1 MSISFNDLNGPNV
14 SDASG
19 NTTLGSLSSQNPNGQ
34 NLNNTAVGFGALRDN
49 AGGQHNIA
57 VGLNALANNSASN
70 NVAIGE
76 NALYNFL
83 APSTTQTGTLNV
95 AVGNNAMQSNA
106 SGNQNVAVGN
116 QALHNNT
123 TGSDN
128 IGIGCQAFNADT
140 AGNNNV
146 GIGSRVSAN
155 NHNSCILL
163 GNGAQ
168 TMANNEIG
176 VGGINLATA
185 SPPSAIAGYL
195 PVRMNNSTISN
206 KLYYVPMCDDTS
218 IGGVITA
225 VPPLQDLN
233 PVAGTNEISIAFTAV
248 KGEIPAGTGN
258 AKTGALVAAPTTN
271 GYVLTADNT
280 TVTGLSWKHVNS
292 GGGTT
297 INRNILPDYPNII
310 PPPVTANDTM
320 ICVSDKY
327 PSWQNVTIPLV
338 PQNAFCTVFAP
349 ASDTTPARWYS
360 ARYDTTTP
368 QYIIIQCSNP
378 GSGMPPKDVIQ
389 LSFEGNPPSQ
399 CKLNGMTYTNL
410 DGNNSMIWFWGGFT
424 RCSQVGGDAFSITM
438 NLGCMNNTTLLPI
451 PISSANTPTSYMGPS
466 KGDTQSTNITTNGQI
481 YDCKFASKTGV
492 LVMVGDFDG
501 LAHESDTGN
510 DKGLTGIAVYLIRS
524 NLFLTINQMNA
535 QNLLVTNG
543 FPYTVQLTDGDT
555 KYVPMYF
562 GGTFTNVG
570 LAPKA
575 STIITPY
582 YSKYDNTSY
591 DDFPWHTDVAGTTL
605 GGPVYGSKYSA
616 VQPSS
621 ILICGSFLF
630 LDTNAAYY
638 DTVENKFVPFTLP
651 NLSNLSYSGG
661 FGCVAST
668 KFGQPSGSEYDVVAL
683 CNPAST
689 TNPTLFWRSNVYG
702 VWNDDMVS
710 TVTNNLQ
717 TLELNKGQGLFNYAD
732 NLYFTALNNTTA
744 SIFNTRMYLLSIPQS
759 VFTGSF
765 ETNSSISPNTFTTLT
780 LRSGGA
786 LNFVASNNAPFRWIL
801 LNSYTI
807 GNPGTFS

>member
-1 MSISFNDLNGPNV
+1 MSISFNQLNGPDV
-14 SDASG
+14 SDGRG
-19 NTTLGSLSSQNPNGQ
+19 NTTLGTLSSQGADGQ
-34 NLNNTAVGFGALRDN
+34 RGLNNTAVGFGALRTN
-49 AGGQHNIA
+49 GSSVQHNTAI
-57 VGLNALANNSASN
+57 GLNALSNNAGSS

-76 NALYNFL
+76 NALYNYL
-83 APSTTQTGTLNV
+83 TPTVAQTGNYNV
-95 AVGNNAMQSNA
+95 AVGNNAIQYNT
-106 SGNQNVAVGN
+106 SGYQNVALGN
-116 QALHNNT
+116 QALNNNT

-128 IGIGCQAFNADT
+128 IGIGHQAFNADT

-155 NHNSCILL
+155 NNNSCILL

-168 TMANNEIG
+168 TMASNEIG

-218 IGGVITA
+218 IGSVITA

-280 TVTGLSWKHVNS
+280 TATGLSWKHVNS

-297 INRNILPDYPNII
+297 INRNIIPDYPNII

-338 PQNAFCTVFAP
+338 PQNAFCTLFAP
-349 ASDTTPARWYS
+349 ASDSAPARWYS

-389 LSFEGNPPSQ
+389 LSYEGNPPSQ

-438 NLGCMNNTTLLPI
+438 NLGCMNNTNLLPI
-451 PISSANTPTSYMGPS
+451 LISSANTPSYMGPS
-466 KGDTQSTNITTNGQI
+466 KGDPQSTNITNGQI
-481 YDCKFASKTGV
+481 YDCKFASKTRV

-501 LAHESDTGN
+501 LAHAIDTGN
-510 DKGLTGIAVYLIRS
+510 DRGLTGIAVYLIGS
-524 NLFLTINQMNA
+524 NLFLTITQMIA
-535 QNLLVTNG
+535 QNLRVTNG

-555 KYVPMYF
+555 NYVPMYF

-570 LAPKA
+570 LEPS

-582 YSKYDNTSY
+582 YSKYDNINPY
-591 DDFPWHTDVAGTTL
+591 DNFPWYTDVNFRL

-621 ILICGSFLF
+621 IIICGSLLF

-638 DTVENKFVPFTLP
+638 DTVHSTFVPFTLP
-651 NLSNLSYSGG
+651 NLPNISYSGG

-683 CNPAST
+683 CNPAYT

-702 VWNDDMVS
+702 EWWNDMVS

-744 SIFNTRMYLLSIPQS
+744 FIANTRMYNPSIAQS
-759 VFTGSF
+759 VFHMNSGSF
-765 ETNSSISPNTFTTLT
+765 ETNSPNTFTTLT
-780 LRSGGA
+780 LNSGCA
-786 LNFVASNNAPFRWIL
+786 LNFVASNNAPFKWIL
-801 LNSYTI
+801 INSYTI